1 LSNSECIPTP
11 ENNRTDANIPTQ
23 ANYRQCANED
33 RTVTAVA
40 RLTRFLL
47 KPLLPQAVL
56 PSRDIEKLGRTVKSL
71 FPRPHASSI
80 ISSVDRALLISLL
93 AAANR
98 SRENNA
104 VKAQSNSN
112 HYKEYSSH
120 QGFKK

>member
-1 LSNSECIPTP
+1 MSNSECIHTP
-11 ENNRTDANIPTQ
+11 ENNRTDANILISPTQ

-71 FPRPHASSI
+71 FPRPHA
-80 ISSVDRALLISLL
+80 
-93 AAANR
+93 
-98 SRENNA
+98 
-104 VKAQSNSN
+104 
-112 HYKEYSSH
+112 
-120 QGFKK
+120 